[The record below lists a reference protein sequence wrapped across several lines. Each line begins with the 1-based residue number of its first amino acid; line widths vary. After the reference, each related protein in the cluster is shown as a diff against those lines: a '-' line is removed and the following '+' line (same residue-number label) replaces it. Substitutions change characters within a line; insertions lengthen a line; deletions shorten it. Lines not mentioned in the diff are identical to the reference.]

1 MLVLMRKRVALLLIG
16 LIAGVAVACAQNVP
30 VGVVVALKKGN
41 PQGLDRY
48 LGEKVNVIIQKQN
61 SDVDKATAYTTL
73 ETFFHS
79 NPVKGFEVR
88 HEGQREGS
96 SFVVGVLKTDNGDFR
111 VNCFFKRIQN
121 RYFIHQIRI
130 EKNP

>member
-1 MLVLMRKRVALLLIG
+1 MKKQVALLLMG
-16 LIAGVAVACAQNVP
+16 LIATMAVAWAQNVP
-30 VGVVVALKKGN
+30 AGVVTALKKGD

-48 LGEKVNVIIQKQN
+48 LGEKVSVIIQKQT
-61 SDVDKATAYTTL
+61 SDLDKTAAYATL
-73 ETFFHS
+73 ETFFTS

-96 SFVVGVLKTDNGDFR
+96 SFFVGVLKTDNGDFR
-111 VNCFFKRIQN
+111 VNCFFKRVQN
-121 RYFIHQIRI
+121 KYFIHQIRI

>member
-1 MLVLMRKRVALLLIG
+1 MKKRVALLLVG
-16 LIAGVAVACAQNVP
+16 LISGMAVALTQNVP

-61 SDVDKATAYTTL
+61 SDLDKAAAYSTL
-73 ETFFHS
+73 ETFFNS
-79 NPVKGFEVR
+79 NPVRGFEVR

-96 SFVVGVLKTDNGDFR
+96 SFVVGMLKTDNGDFR

-121 RYFIHQIRI
+121 KYFIHQIRI